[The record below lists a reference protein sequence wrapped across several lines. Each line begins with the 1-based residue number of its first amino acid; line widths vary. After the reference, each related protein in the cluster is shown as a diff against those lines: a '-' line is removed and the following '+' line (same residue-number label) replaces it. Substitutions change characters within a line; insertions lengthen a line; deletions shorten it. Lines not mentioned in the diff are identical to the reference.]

1 MEEIFSS
8 DSIFVTSIITN
19 SSCNTTADGGVE
31 ITVTGGFPPYLID
44 WSTGDTSLIIKG
56 FPVGSYSV
64 QITDTAGCMQN
75 ESITI
80 ASESSNCLIIPTA
93 FSPNSDGKNDVWL
106 IEGLDVTLE
115 NNVAIYNRWGA
126 LLYQNSAYQN
136 NWDGKISGKDL
147 PTGGYFYIATIQEK
161 SYSGPL
167 AIIR

>member
-1 MEEIFSS
+1 MEEIFPS
-8 DSIFVTSIITN
+8 DSIFITSIVTN

-31 ITVTGGFPPYLID
+31 VAVTGGLPPYFVD
-44 WSTGDTSLIIKG
+44 WSTGDTSLLVEDLPAG
-56 FPVGSYSV
+56 NYSV
-64 QITDTAGCMQN
+64 QITDAAGCIQN

-115 NNVAIYNRWGA
+115 NNVEIYNRWGA
-126 LLYQNSAYQN
+126 MLYQNSAYQN
-136 NWDGKISGKDL
+136 DWDGKISGKDL
-147 PTGGYFYIATIQEK
+147 STGGYFYIVTVSEQT
-161 SYSGPL
+161 YTGPL